1 MSVAAT
7 QADPRV
13 PTDLKVV
20 PLACPMARRHTV
32 NRRHSCACPRE
43 RDPGRSTSGVHSNV
57 PRPAWLSTVAT
68 YRLRRLSR
76 LPLLP
81 CAKTT
86 TSGASLGTVSG
97 PGQTCPAD
105 LDLKVGDQVSRAH
118 RRPRARH
125 RAITESVGVAGEVP
139 PG

>member
-7 QADPRV
+7 QADPWV

-20 PLACPMARRHTV
+20 PLACPMARRDT
-32 NRRHSCACPRE
+32 
-43 RDPGRSTSGVHSNV
+43 GRSTSGVHSNV

-86 TSGASLGTVSG
+86 TSGASPGTVSG
-97 PGQTCPAD
+97 PGQTYPAD

-125 RAITESVGVAGEVP
+125 RAITGIRWRSG
-139 PG
+139 